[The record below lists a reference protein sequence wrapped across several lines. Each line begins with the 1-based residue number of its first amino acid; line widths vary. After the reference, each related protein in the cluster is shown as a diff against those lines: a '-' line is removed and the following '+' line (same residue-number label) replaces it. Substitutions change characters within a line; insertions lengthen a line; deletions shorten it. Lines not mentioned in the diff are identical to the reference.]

1 MENEFIICAAILVN
15 ETNKIFYGHR
25 HDQCH
30 NALNSELSWTLN
42 RQQIAKIKKTQG
54 FVTSKNRFVDRKEA
68 LVIARTND
76 QVLDYQEIRGEEL
89 YSEDL
94 Y

>member
-1 MENEFIICAAILVN
+1 MKERIICAAIQIA
-15 ETNKIFYGHR
+15 ETGKVFYGHR

-30 NALNSELSWTLN
+30 NALNSELSWTMN
-42 RQQIAKIKKTQG
+42 RQQITQVKKIQG
-54 FVTSKNRFVDRKEA
+54 FVTTFGRFVNRKEA
-68 LVIARTND
+68 LIMALEND
-76 QVLDYQEIRGEEL
+76 QVLDKREIRGNEL